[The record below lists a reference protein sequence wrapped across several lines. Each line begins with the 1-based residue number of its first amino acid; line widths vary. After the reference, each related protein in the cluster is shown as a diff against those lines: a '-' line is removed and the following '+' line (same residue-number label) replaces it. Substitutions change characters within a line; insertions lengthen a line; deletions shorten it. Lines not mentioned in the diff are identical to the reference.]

1 MSPRPGTQ
9 QDGRGLVV
17 PPVLHQ
23 IWVGSDPLP
32 EQYAAYAETWQA
44 HHPGWEYRLWTD
56 DNLPAM
62 RNRDLYDR
70 AADLVPAA
78 NIGQFRADVLRYE
91 LLWAFGGVYVDVD
104 FECLA
109 NIEHLIADAEAFA
122 AWEVQNTW
130 IANGL
135 MGAEPAHP
143 FIDRLITGLAAS
155 VEHHKGQ
162 RPNVS
167 TGPQYVTRLWRRH
180 RDELTVLDQRL
191 FYPYSY
197 SDVGTPR
204 EHGPF
209 PGALAVHH
217 WANRRRT
224 LARGRS

>member
-1 MSPRPGTQ
+1 MSHRPGTQ
-9 QDGRGLVV
+9 DRRGRTI

-23 IWVGSDPLP
+23 IWVGPDPLP
-32 EQYAAYAETWQA
+32 DAYAAYGETWRS

-70 AADLVPAA
+70 ADELTPAH

-91 LLWAFGGVYVDVD
+91 LLWSFGGVYVDVD

-109 NIEHLIADAEAFA
+109 SIEHLLDGVDAFA
-122 AWEVQNTW
+122 AWEVQDRW

-135 MGAEPAHP
+135 MGAEPGHP
-143 FIDRLITGLAAS
+143 FIDRLITGLEAS
-155 VEHHKGQ
+155 AEHHRGQ
-162 RPNVS
+162 RPNIAV
-167 TGPQYVTRLWRRH
+167 GPQYLTQQYRRQT
-180 RDELTVLDQRL
+180 DGLTVLPARL
-191 FYPYSY
+191 FYPYLY
-197 SDVGTPR
+197 SDIGTPR
-204 EHGPF
+204 EHGPW

-224 LARGRS
+224 LARGARR